1 MMFGYLAKGR
11 LKFINKRTLLKGT
24 LVISLTVLTIAQ
36 SAISA
41 LVLCQS
47 DGGHRAIEIAHHDGC
62 RQTRRDLDD
71 RISGANRTSASALSA
86 STKAISEK
94 VMTSEEYSA
103 TCVDIPLGNE
113 VIADHISP
121 AGKSLTRLI
130 RLTLFLTTTPISSS
144 VTSTAFNFPSHTVSS
159 TPIADAALVALRSVV
174 LLN

>member
-1 MMFGYLAKGR
+1 MFGYLAKGR
-11 LKFINKRTLLKGT
+11 LKFINRRALLNGI
-24 LVISLTVLTIAQ
+24 LVISLTVLTMAQ

-62 RQTRRDLDD
+62 RQIRRDFDD
-71 RISGANRTSASALSA
+71 RIPGANTPSASALSV

-94 VMTSEEYSA
+94 VMTSEGYST

-113 VIADHISP
+113 IIAHHISP

-130 RLTLFLTTTPISSS
+130 RLTLFLTTTSISSS
-144 VTSTAFNFPSHTVSS
+144 VTSTVCNFSPHVVSL
-159 TPIADAALVALRSVV
+159 TPIADATLVALRSVV